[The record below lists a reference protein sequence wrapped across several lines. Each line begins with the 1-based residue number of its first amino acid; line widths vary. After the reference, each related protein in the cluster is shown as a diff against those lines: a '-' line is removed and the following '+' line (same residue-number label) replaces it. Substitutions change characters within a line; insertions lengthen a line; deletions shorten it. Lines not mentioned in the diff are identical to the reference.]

1 MPEPPSSRVTIY
13 DVADAAGVAI
23 STVSRV
29 LNGSPEVSE
38 NTRKRVQSAIE
49 ALRFQPQRT
58 ARSLAQQS
66 TTAIAVA
73 MPSSTSSFY
82 VEILKGVKDALR
94 ERDIDL
100 LLCNLG
106 SGHPYATLQRFLD
119 RGAVDGLLLVSLP
132 IAGELSER
140 LGWMNAPVVL
150 IGTQIEDAGD
160 DAPVFDTFW
169 WDDAAGAKRAT
180 EHLIGLGHT
189 RIGLLSSHAW
199 SYNAAPRI
207 DGYRAALAEAGIAY
221 DPELVVTGQT
231 AKHAGYS
238 EEAGAEAMEEL
249 LALADPPTAVFAAS
263 DVQAF
268 GAWSFARD
276 HGIRIPRDLS
286 VVGYDNIKASR
297 YLDLTT
303 VDQQMKAVGAK
314 ATARLLERMASP
326 GGERAVEEIETPLV
340 IRSSTAEARPHP
352 TRPE

>member
-1 MPEPPSSRVTIY
+1 MPDPPASRVTIY

-29 LNGSPEVSE
+29 LNDSPEVAES
-38 NTRKRVQSAIE
+38 TRKRVQTAIE
-49 ALRFQPQRT
+49 TLRFQPQRT
-58 ARSLAQQS
+58 ARSLAQQT

-106 SGHPYATLQRFLD
+106 SEQPYATLQRFLN

-132 IAGELSER
+132 IEGELGER
-140 LGWMNAPVVL
+140 LARMNAPVVL
-150 IGTQIEDAGD
+150 VGTRAETAEP
-160 DAPVFDTFW
+160 AASAAAFDTFW
-169 WDDAAGAKRAT
+169 WDDEAGARRAT
-180 EHLIGLGHT
+180 EHLVGLGHT

-207 DGYRAALAEAGIAY
+207 DGYRAALEAAGIAF
-221 DPELVVTGQT
+221 DPDLVVTGQT

-249 LALADPPTAVFAAS
+249 LALDRPPTAVFAAS

-268 GAWSFARD
+268 GAWAFARD
-276 HGIRIPRDLS
+276 RGLRVPRDLS
-286 VVGYDNIKASR
+286 VVGYDNIKASQF
-297 YLDLTT
+297 LDLTT
-303 VDQQMKAVGAK
+303 VDQQMKTVGRT
-314 ATARLLERMASP
+314 ATERLLARMADPS
-326 GGERAVEEIETPLV
+326 GARVADEIDVPLV
-340 IRSSTAEARPHP
+340 VRGSTAIAR
-352 TRPE
+352 TR

>member
-1 MPEPPSSRVTIY
+1 MPEPPASRVTIY

-29 LNGSPEVSE
+29 LNDSPEVAES
-38 NTRKRVQSAIE
+38 TRKRVQTAIE
-49 ALRFQPQRT
+49 TLRFQPQRT
-58 ARSLAQQS
+58 ARSLAQQT

-106 SGHPYATLQRFLD
+106 SQQPYATLQRFLN

-132 IAGELSER
+132 IEGELGER
-140 LGWMNAPVVL
+140 LARMNAPVVL
-150 IGTQIEDAGD
+150 VGTRAETAGD
-160 DAPVFDTFW
+160 GAEPAALAFDTLW
-169 WDDAAGAKRAT
+169 WDDAAGARRAT
-180 EHLIGLGHT
+180 EHLIGLQHT

-207 DGYRAALAEAGIAY
+207 DGYREALAAAGIGF
-221 DPELVVTGQT
+221 DPDLIVTGQT

-249 LALADPPTAVFAAS
+249 LALDVPPTAVFAAS

-268 GAWSFARD
+268 GAWAFARD
-276 HGIRIPRDLS
+276 HGLRVPRDLS

-297 YLDLTT
+297 FLDLTT
-303 VDQQMKAVGAK
+303 VDQQMKTVGRI
-314 ATARLLERMASP
+314 ATERLLARMADPS
-326 GGERAVEEIETPLV
+326 GGRIAEEIAVPLV
-340 IRSSTAEARPHP
+340 VRGSTAVARS
-352 TRPE
+352 R